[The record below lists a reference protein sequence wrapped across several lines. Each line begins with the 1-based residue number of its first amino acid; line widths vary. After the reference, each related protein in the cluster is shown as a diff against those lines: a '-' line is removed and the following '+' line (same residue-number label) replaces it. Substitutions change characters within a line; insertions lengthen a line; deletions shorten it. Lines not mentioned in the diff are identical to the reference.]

1 MQFDL
6 HPFASVGEARS
17 WASNEIDAAAG
28 AARARYI
35 TVAEGQ
41 DATYQA
47 KYADALAFARAGY
60 PEADAAQYP
69 WVQREAEAI
78 RGTLRQAADG
88 IRAVGDPWNMV
99 TGPRIEGL
107 RIAGK
112 RMLVDLGTIGAV
124 VAHTRKVQ
132 RELASA

>member
-6 HPFASVGEARS
+6 HPFKSLEDART
-17 WASNEIDAAAG
+17 WASTEIDAAAG
-28 AARARYI
+28 AARARFI

-47 KYADALAFARAGY
+47 KYADALAFTRAGY
-60 PEADAAQYP
+60 PDGAGTQYP
-69 WVQREAEAI
+69 WVKKEAEAI
-78 RGTLRQAADG
+78 GGTLRDAADG

-99 TGPRIEGL
+99 IGPAIEGV

-112 RMLVDLGTIGAV
+112 RQLANLQDISAV
-124 VAHTRKVQ
+124 VAHTRNVQ
-132 RELASA
+132 RELTLI